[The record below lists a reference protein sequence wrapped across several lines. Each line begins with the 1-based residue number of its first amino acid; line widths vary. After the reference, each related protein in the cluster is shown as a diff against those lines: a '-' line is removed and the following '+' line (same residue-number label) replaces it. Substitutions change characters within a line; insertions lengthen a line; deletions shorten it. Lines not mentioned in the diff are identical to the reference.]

1 MPGHVYWLDKNNVYQ
16 GCNNIQAE
24 AAKLNSPKEIVGK
37 TNYDMIWKVDA
48 ERLNA
53 TNMEVMSSGKAQSME
68 ETAVMAQGPGIYL
81 SEKVPLFN
89 QDHSDVIGILGISFD
104 ITERKRTEEALKVAK
119 EKAEVANQV
128 KTEFI
133 RNMEHDIRTPISGI
147 FGVANYLKSHQSNP
161 KHQELLS
168 DIESASSELL
178 DYLNNILEFSQIT
191 QDVLPIVWKDLY
203 LKEIIESILRMEVPA
218 LKHKNLELETIYS
231 PNLPDVLIGDTF
243 RVYRIILNLVSNAIK
258 FTDAGKIVIEAKIIS
273 QENNNVILQVSVS
286 DTGIGIPENQQQMI
300 YDKLTRC
307 CPANKGTYKGS
318 GVGLWVVKQFIT
330 ELNGSVELEST
341 VGKGSVFTIT
351 LPLQIPN

>member
-1 MPGHVYWLDKNNVYQ
+1 L
-16 GCNNIQAE
+16 
-24 AAKLNSPKEIVGK
+24 
-37 TNYDMIWKVDA
+37 IWKDYA
-48 ERLNA
+48 KTLDDINL
-53 TNMEVMSSGKAQSME
+53 EVMNSDNKLITE
-68 ETAVMAQGPGIYL
+68 ETAVTSQGIGVFL
-81 SEKVPLFN
+81 SQKVPLHN
-89 QDHSDVIGILGISFD
+89 SNNEVVGLLGISFD

-273 QENNNVILQVSVS
+273 QENNNVTLQVSVS